1 MSRRIRIVALV
12 LLALALAPGLA
23 SAEGPTPAQAAEQVR
38 AGLARAQLRLADQPG
53 EARDL
58 LVAARATYDKAL
70 NEPLSKIAPAAAE
83 RARDGFA
90 AAESALNVGDAP
102 AFAGARAQV
111 WTALLDGGYRAVDG
125 ALQAGDAKSAQAWL
139 PLREFRR
146 ATRFARPNA
155 DATLAVDEA
164 AVGRLSAAD
173 ALLATRADLLD
184 TYQARLTE
192 ALHDLSAADQRG
204 FPTRRAEVA
213 SLAEGYFLILAPAY
227 REQRGEAALSTA
239 QKTFADLREAAKADR
254 RTAAALAQVEAVL
267 KGFRAAPLNQAEQA
281 RRAGQMQRFLS
292 LVPVEYGRGVSG
304 NTVTRDLEIR
314 EAITFRDGAAAAF
327 DDLRALLEARD
338 PAKTAQVAE
347 LFDSLGQQL
356 AAASTQT
363 TVASPDAIQATADQ
377 MATMLHD
384 LMPPEWQ
391 RRDSSADFDVIGS
404 ALDQMEAAV
413 AAGEYDLA
421 ESARLEAYAILES
434 GPEARLVV
442 FAPQFKL
449 PIEELF
455 WYGQGEHA
463 GLAHLIERQAP
474 AAEIKASRAALDIQ
488 LAAAQQALSS
498 NNAPIAVATNAAI
511 IVFREGLEAVL
522 ILASLMGSL
531 KLGEQRMYR
540 RPLWWGAAVAFG
552 ATVLTW
558 LVARELLT
566 TLARYGERLEAVVS
580 LIAIGVLLLITN
592 WFFHKVYWTGWIA
605 NFHSRK
611 RRIIGGAVGQW
622 IGLATLGFTSIYR
635 EGFETVLFLQA
646 LVLEAGAAVVLGGI
660 ALGLGGTLLVGIVVF
675 ALQARLPYKKMLI
688 VTGVMIGAVL
698 LTMVGNTTHILQ
710 LVGWLPLHPIRWL
723 TLPYWAGLW
732 FGLFATWEGISLQ
745 FAAAV
750 FVIGSY
756 VLAEQ
761 LQHRRVRAA
770 IARPSN
776 QPVGL
781 GGAET
786 EIDSGGATGAIR
798 HDGRLNTQ
806 RRRT

>member
-1 MSRRIRIVALV
+1 MSRRIRAVALA
-12 LLALALAPGLA
+12 LLALALVPGLA
-23 SAEGPTPAQAAEQVR
+23 SATGPTPAQAAEQIR
-38 AGLARAQLRLADQPG
+38 AGLTRAQLLLIEQP
-53 EARDL
+53 D
-58 LVAARATYDKAL
+58 AARELLATARTTYGQTLDG
-70 NEPLSKIAPAAAE
+70 PLSSAAPSAAQ

-90 AAESALNVGDAP
+90 IANRALAAGAAP

-111 WTALLDGGYRAVDG
+111 WVALLAGGYGVVERA
-125 ALQAGDAKSAQAWL
+125 LKAGDAQTARVWL

-155 DATLAVDEA
+155 DATLAIDDVA
-164 AVGRLSAAD
+164 AGRMSAAD
-173 ALLATRADLLD
+173 ALLAMRADLLD

-192 ALHDLSAADQRG
+192 ALRDVTAADQRG
-204 FPTRRAEVA
+204 FMARRTEAA
-213 SLAEGYFLILAPAY
+213 ALAEGYFAILAPAY
-227 REQRGEAALSTA
+227 GEQRGDMALASA
-239 QKTFADLREAAKADR
+239 QRAFADLRQAAGAEG
-254 RTAAALAQVEAVL
+254 RTAGALAQVEAAL
-267 KGFRAAPLNQAEQA
+267 HGFRAAPLSLAEQV

-292 LVPVEYGRGVSG
+292 LVPVEYERGVSG
-304 NTVTRDLEIR
+304 GMVTRDLEIR

-327 DDLRALLEARD
+327 DDLRTLLEARD
-338 PAKTAQVAE
+338 PARTAQAAE
-347 LFDSLGQQL
+347 LFQSLGQQL
-356 AAASTQT
+356 AAAGAQT
-363 TVASPDAIQATADQ
+363 AVASPDAIQATADRI
-377 MATMLHD
+377 ATLLHE

-404 ALDQMEAAV
+404 TLDQMESAV
-413 AAGEYDLA
+413 AAGQYDLA

-442 FAPQFKL
+442 FAPQFKA

-455 WYGQGEHA
+455 WYGQGEHQ
-463 GLAHLIERQAP
+463 GLAHLIEQQAP
-474 AAEIKASRAALDIQ
+474 MAEIKASRAALDAQ

-498 NNAPIAVATNAAI
+498 NNAPFAVATNAAI

-531 KLGEQRMYR
+531 KLGEQRAYR
-540 RPLWWGAAVAFG
+540 RPLWWGAAAAFG

-611 RRIIGGAVGQW
+611 RRILSGAVGQW
-622 IGLATLGFTSIYR
+622 VGLATLGFTSIYR

-646 LVLEAGAAVVLGGI
+646 LVLEAGALVVLGGI
-660 ALGLGGTLLVGIVVF
+660 ALGLAGTLLIGVIVF

-710 LVGWLPLHPIRWL
+710 VVGWLPLHPIRWL
-723 TLPYWAGLW
+723 ILPYWAGLW
-732 FGLFATWEGISLQ
+732 FGLFATWEGLGLQ
-745 FAAAV
+745 VAAAV

-761 LQHRRVRAA
+761 LQHRRGRAA
-770 IARPSN
+770 AQLAGS
-776 QPVGL
+776 PVEAVGI
-781 GGAET
+781 ET
-786 EIDSGGATGAIR
+786 RSDGVQVPAAIR
-798 HDGRLNTQ
+798 RQGRLDIQ